1 MAIPILRDPPE
12 RVESD
17 RACPISGTRAA
28 LVVSDRARDGTPL
41 RTVVNCASGLVYV
54 DPVPIPD
61 VRTFYAEEYRR
72 EYKASAR
79 PRTRRVLRA
88 GAASLARLARILP
101 HLAGARRGDG
111 APLRT
116 LDIGASSGEFVFL
129 MQELGCRAVG
139 CEPNVEFSRFARE
152 GLGANVLTGMFDEVD
167 LEAEP
172 FDLVTLFHVAEHME
186 DPRGTLARL
195 CALLRPGGLVVVEVP
210 NILTMNMG
218 FQRKW
223 HRGHLFGFS
232 RATLASLA
240 EACGLEV
247 LELGATGDDHNVWLV
262 GRVPAGGVSRGSRDP
277 QMSAAGARLSMDAPS
292 GERAGPGHF
301 EEAVRALRS
310 NARTPQW
317 LRARVFR
324 AAGMRLARTLREARA
339 AAGADARDA
348 LRRLYREAIAGPLG
362 REATALQFRP

>member
-1 MAIPILRDPPE
+1 MAPPILREPLE
-12 RVESD
+12 RVEAD
-17 RACPISGTRAA
+17 RPCPLSGTREAV
-28 LVVSDRARDGTPL
+28 VVSARARDGTPL
-41 RTVVNCASGLVYV
+41 RTVINCASGLVYV
-54 DPVPIPD
+54 DPIPMPD
-61 VRTFYAEEYRR
+61 VRSFYAEEYRR

-88 GAASLARLARILP
+88 GAASLARLARVLP
-101 HLAGARRGDG
+101 HLVRAQQGAA
-111 APLRT
+111 APPRT
-116 LDIGASSGEFVFL
+116 LDIGASSGEFVLL

-152 GLGANVLTGMFDEVD
+152 ELGANVLTGMFDDVA
-167 LEAEP
+167 LEP
-172 FDLVTLFHVAEHME
+172 GLFDLVTLFHVAEHME
-186 DPRGTLARL
+186 DPRGTLVRL

-210 NILTMNMG
+210 NILTANMG
-218 FQRKW
+218 FLRKW

-240 EACGLEV
+240 EACGIEV

-262 GRVPAGGVSRGSRDP
+262 GRTRAGGG
-277 QMSAAGARLSMDAPS
+277 AGAGA
-292 GERAGPGHF
+292 GAAATGTERAGPAHF
-301 EEAVRALRS
+301 QAAVRALQA

-339 AAGADARDA
+339 SARTDARGA

-362 REATALQFRP
+362 RDATALQLRP